1 MRSLCDFHVKNKVKK
16 IEKDITDMENI
27 EEFDLMYTKCKGEQQ
42 HLVKE
47 VKCFSIT
54 LRNKKWIWKKNQKLG
69 SSEALQ
75 V

>member
-27 EEFDLMYTKCKGEQQ
+27 EEFDLMHTKCKGEQQ

-54 LRNKKWIWKKNQKLG
+54 LRNKK
-69 SSEALQ
+69 
-75 V
+75 